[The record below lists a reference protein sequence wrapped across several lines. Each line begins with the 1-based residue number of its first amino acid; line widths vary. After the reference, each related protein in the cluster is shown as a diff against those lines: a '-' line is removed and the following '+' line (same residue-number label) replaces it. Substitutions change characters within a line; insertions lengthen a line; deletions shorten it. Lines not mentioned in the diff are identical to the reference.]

1 MRSRPPSRRSPS
13 PADVS
18 PSPRAAAVLAGLA
31 LVALIVP
38 VPIAILGV
46 VALGVATFVDA
57 RSVRAAPEVARTVP
71 QILSRGVSSRFV
83 VDVATADARSLALR
97 QSSPPDLAV
106 EPKESKGS
114 FEGTVT
120 PKRRGRHIL
129 PEVAERSEG
138 PLGLGRWHHRV
149 TEATEVLVYPDLPA
163 ARRIAQAVRQ
173 GRFRESGRIQRGPL
187 GLGTDFE
194 AIRDYLPD
202 DDIRQVNWQASSRS
216 RRPMSNTYRVEQDRD
231 VMCVVDSGRLMG
243 APIADRTRL
252 DVALDAV
259 AAVAAVADVVGDRC
273 GAMAFDA
280 KVLREV
286 KARRAGGAA
295 VVRSLF
301 DLEPSRIDSDYELAF
316 RSVSGGKRSLLFVF
330 TDLLEEAAA
339 RPLVEAVPVIA
350 RRHVVMIAT
359 PKDPD
364 LDELLTK
371 EPKAERDVYAMSVA
385 LDVLNA
391 RRTVAAQLRS
401 AGAEVIE
408 ADPASLGSACV
419 AAYLRAKARA
429 RL

>member
-1 MRSRPPSRRSPS
+1 ML
-13 PADVS
+13 
-18 PSPRAAAVLAGLA
+18 AAIA
-31 LVALIVP
+31 LVALFVPFPVAIVG
-38 VPIAILGV
+38 A
-46 VALGVATFVDA
+46 VALAVATYVDA
-57 RSVRAAPEVARTVP
+57 RSVRTAPEVARTLP
-71 QILSRGVSSRFV
+71 QILSRGVTSRFT
-83 VDVATADARSLALR
+83 VDVATSDARTLALR
-97 QSSPPDLAV
+97 QGTSPDLVV
-106 EPKESKGS
+106 EPQESTGS

-120 PKRRGRHIL
+120 PKRRGRHVL
-129 PEVAERSEG
+129 PELAERSEG

-149 TEATEVLVYPDLPA
+149 TESSEVLVYPDLPA

-202 DDIRQVNWQASSRS
+202 DDIRQVNWQATSRAG
-216 RRPMSNTYRVEQDRD
+216 RPMSNTYRVEQDRD

-243 APIADRTRL
+243 APIGDRTRL

-259 AAVAAVADVVGDRC
+259 ASVAAVADVVGDRC
-273 GAMAFDA
+273 GTLAFDA

-286 KARRAGGAA
+286 MPRRAGGAA
-295 VVRSLF
+295 VVRTLF
-301 DLEPSRIDSDYELAF
+301 DLEPSRSDSDYELAF

-350 RRHVVMIAT
+350 KRHVVMIAT
-359 PKDPD
+359 TKDPD
-364 LDELLTK
+364 LDALMS
-371 EPKAERDVYAMSVA
+371 KAPATERDVYGMSVA

-391 RRTVAAQLRS
+391 RRAVAAQLRG

-408 ADPASLGSACV
+408 ADPARLGSACV

-429 RL
+429 KL